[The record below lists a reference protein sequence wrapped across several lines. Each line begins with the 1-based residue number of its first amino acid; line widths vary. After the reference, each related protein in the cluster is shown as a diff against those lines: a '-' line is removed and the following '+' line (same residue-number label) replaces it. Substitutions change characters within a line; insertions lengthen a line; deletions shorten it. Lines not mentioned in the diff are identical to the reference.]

1 MLYPSVDFIPL
12 LGGKVVEDRRIRH
25 QVKKSAL
32 FVCPPTYSKRTS
44 ENLFTN
50 QLTIK
55 KMKKLFVLLL
65 CTAALASCNTTS
77 RITPNMVNTTINTVR
92 LVDLHLTR
100 GDYEILNTI
109 ESEAI
114 VEYEWSNYEYNV
126 KVSGDDFSVR
136 YIRNGNNWN
145 IMTCSGILKLGYL
158 SGDQINDHTLPSPE
172 DIGRHLAIYRLI
184 NIAKQSGG
192 DAVIEP
198 TIATSCEQTKEN
210 TVVYKTIVTAKL
222 IKIKTN
228 R

>member
-32 FVCPPTYSKRTS
+32 FVCPPTHSKRTS

-50 QLTIK
+50 HLTIK

-77 RITPNMVNTTINTVR
+77 RIIPRAMNTINTAR
-92 LVDLHLTR
+92 LADLNLTR

-126 KVSGDDFSVR
+126 KVSGDDFSVL
-136 YIRNGNNWN
+136 YTKNGNEWY
-145 IMTCSGILKLGYL
+145 IKTCSGILKLGYL
-158 SGDQINDHTLPSPE
+158 SGDHINDHTLPIPE
-172 DIGRHLAIYRLI
+172 DIGSHLAIYRLI